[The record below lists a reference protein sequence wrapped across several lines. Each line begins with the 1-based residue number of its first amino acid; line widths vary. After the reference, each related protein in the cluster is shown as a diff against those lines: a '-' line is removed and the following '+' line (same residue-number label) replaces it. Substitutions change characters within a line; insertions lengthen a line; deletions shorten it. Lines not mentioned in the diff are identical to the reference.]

1 MELLK
6 ILKDV
11 EILSVNGQVDID
23 IEDISYD
30 SRKVKQNSMFLCI
43 RGNTV
48 DGHNY
53 IDDAIQK
60 GAIAILI
67 DKKISYKKGITYIRV
82 NNVKEVMAIIGKNFF
97 QTEGMIPFYKK
108 NPPFPIFGNGGSVSF
123 VTSFLRG
130 HRPPRCGG
138 WAPHRWRRW

>member
-82 NNVKEVMAIIGKNFF
+82 NNVKESDRK
-97 QTEGMIPFYKK
+97 
-108 NPPFPIFGNGGSVSF
+108 SV
-123 VTSFLRG
+123 V
-130 HRPPRCGG
+130 
-138 WAPHRWRRW
+138 

>member
-43 RGNTV
+43 RGNSV

-67 DKKISYKKGITYIRV
+67 DKKISYKKDITYIRLEEA
-82 NNVKEVMAIIGKNFF
+82 KSPLER
-97 QTEGMIPFYKK
+97 KK
-108 NPPFPIFGNGGSVSF
+108 VI
-123 VTSFLRG
+123 
-130 HRPPRCGG
+130 
-138 WAPHRWRRW
+138 

>member
-60 GAIAILI
+60 GASNLT
-67 DKKISYKKGITYIRV
+67 YKYNQIHLANHYLVFRINRL
-82 NNVKEVMAIIGKNFF
+82 
-97 QTEGMIPFYKK
+97 
-108 NPPFPIFGNGGSVSF
+108 
-123 VTSFLRG
+123 FLF
-130 HRPPRCGG
+130 
-138 WAPHRWRRW
+138 

>member
-30 SRKVKQNSMFLCI
+30 SRKVKQNSMFLWI

-60 GAIAILI
+60 GAIAILM
-67 DKKISYKKGITYIRV
+67 DK
-82 NNVKEVMAIIGKNFF
+82 
-97 QTEGMIPFYKK
+97 
-108 NPPFPIFGNGGSVSF
+108 
-123 VTSFLRG
+123 
-130 HRPPRCGG
+130 
-138 WAPHRWRRW
+138 